1 VSHRPLA
8 IVSVLAVGDYLLW
21 NWSLNG
27 NHDVL
32 ALVSGLTLPPLAIA
46 CIWLFAL
53 SVMRLLAHTVNR
65 SRPPVRTAAE
75 VRVSQ
80 GAREAAASS
89 GAGGLA
95 QVEADEQAD
104 ADDGEHGR
112 MAPAEGASQSRGEL
126 AA

>member
-8 IVSVLAVGDYLLW
+8 LVSVLAAGDYLLW

-53 SVMRLLAHTVNR
+53 SAMRLLAHTVHR
-65 SRPPVRTAAE
+65 SRPARGVTE

-80 GAREAAASS
+80 GVREATAS
-89 GAGGLA
+89 GDTGDLA
-95 QVEADEQAD
+95 EAE
-104 ADDGEHGR
+104 DGEHGL
-112 MAPAEGASQSRGEL
+112 MAPAEAASRSRGEL

>member
-1 VSHRPLA
+1 
-8 IVSVLAVGDYLLW
+8 VLAAGDYLLW

-53 SVMRLLAHTVNR
+53 SAMRLLAHTVNR
-65 SRPPVRTAAE
+65 SRPQARRVPE

-80 GAREAAASS
+80 GVREATPSS
-89 GAGGLA
+89 GASDLA
-95 QVEADEQAD
+95 EGE
-104 ADDGEHGR
+104 DGERGL
-112 MAPAEGASQSRGEL
+112 MAPAEAPSRSRGEL

>member
-8 IVSVLAVGDYLLW
+8 LVSVLAVGDYLLW

-46 CIWLFAL
+46 CIWLVAL
-53 SVMRLLAHTVNR
+53 SVMRLLAHSVD
-65 SRPPVRTAAE
+65 RTRAPARDAAE

-80 GAREAAASS
+80 GVREAMTGAGIDPMVAAEDDGAPGRMSPAEAAA
-89 GAGGLA
+89 A
-95 QVEADEQAD
+95 
-104 ADDGEHGR
+104 R
-112 MAPAEGASQSRGEL
+112 SRDEL

>member
-1 VSHRPLA
+1 VFA
-8 IVSVLAVGDYLLW
+8 AGDYLLW

-53 SVMRLLAHTVNR
+53 SAMRLLAHTVNR
-65 SRPPVRTAAE
+65 SRPPARGVTE

-80 GAREAAASS
+80 GVRETTARGGVDGLAGAEDEEQGHMPSPADAAA
-89 GAGGLA
+89 
-95 QVEADEQAD
+95 
-104 ADDGEHGR
+104 R
-112 MAPAEGASQSRGEL
+112 SRGEL

>member
-8 IVSVLAVGDYLLW
+8 LVSVLAAGDYLLW

-53 SVMRLLAHTVNR
+53 SAMRLLAHTVNR
-65 SRPPVRTAAE
+65 SRPPARGVTE

-80 GAREAAASS
+80 GVREATAS
-89 GAGGLA
+89 GGTDDLA
-95 QVEADEQAD
+95 E
-104 ADDGEHGR
+104 ADDGEHGL
-112 MAPAEGASQSRGEL
+112 MAPAEAASRSRGEL

>member
-8 IVSVLAVGDYLLW
+8 LVSVLAVGDYLLW

-27 NHDVL
+27 AHDVL

-46 CIWLFAL
+46 CIWLVAL
-53 SVMRLLAHTVNR
+53 TLTRMLAHSVNR
-65 SRPPVRTAAE
+65 SRAPVRSAHE

-80 GAREAAASS
+80 GVREATAKGDGLVDAEDGEQRPIPPAEAAS
-89 GAGGLA
+89 
-95 QVEADEQAD
+95 
-104 ADDGEHGR
+104 R
-112 MAPAEGASQSRGEL
+112 SRGKL

>member
-1 VSHRPLA
+1 MLA
-8 IVSVLAVGDYLLW
+8 AGDYLLW

-46 CIWLFAL
+46 CIWLLAL
-53 SVMRLLAHTVNR
+53 SVMRLLAHSVNR
-65 SRPPVRTAAE
+65 SRPRAGNVHE

-80 GAREAAASS
+80 GAREALASS
-89 GAGGLA
+89 SNGLGDE
-95 QVEADEQAD
+95 VEDD
-104 ADDGEHGR
+104 ALR
-112 MAPAEGASQSRGEL
+112 PLSPAEAALRSRGKL

>member
-8 IVSVLAVGDYLLW
+8 LVSVLAIGDYLLW

-32 ALVSGLTLPPLAIA
+32 ALASGLTLPPLAIA
-46 CIWLFAL
+46 CVWLIAL
-53 SVMRLLAHTVNR
+53 SAVRLIAHSTNR
-65 SRPPVRTAAE
+65 SRVRDQRAE

-80 GAREAAASS
+80 GARGAAA
-89 GAGGLA
+89 AA
-95 QVEADEQAD
+95 APMEDEQA
-104 ADDGEHGR
+104 
-112 MAPAEGASQSRGEL
+112 PTSTSASTPPRGKL

>member
-1 VSHRPLA
+1 LA
-8 IVSVLAVGDYLLW
+8 LVSVLAVGDYLLW

-46 CIWLFAL
+46 CIWLIAL
-53 SVMRLLAHTVNR
+53 SAMRLLAHSVD
-65 SRPPVRTAAE
+65 RTRAPARGAAE

-80 GAREAAASS
+80 GVREAAMT
-89 GAGGLA
+89 GGGDPVMA
-95 QVEADEQAD
+95 AE
-104 ADDGEHGR
+104 DDGALGP
-112 MAPAEGASQSRGEL
+112 MSPAEAAARARDEL

>member
-8 IVSVLAVGDYLLW
+8 LVSVLAGGDYLLW

-53 SVMRLLAHTVNR
+53 STMRLLAYTVNR
-65 SRPPVRTAAE
+65 SRPPARGVAE

-80 GAREAAASS
+80 GVREATTR
-89 GAGGLA
+89 GGVDGLA
-95 QVEADEQAD
+95 GAEDGEQGHMPPPAD
-104 ADDGEHGR
+104 A
-112 MAPAEGASQSRGEL
+112 AAQSRGEL

>member
-1 VSHRPLA
+1 MSHRPLA
-8 IVSVLAVGDYLLW
+8 IVSVFAVGDYLLW

-46 CIWLFAL
+46 FIWLFAL
-53 SVMRLLAHTVNR
+53 SAMRLLAHTVNR
-65 SRPPVRTAAE
+65 SRPARGVAE

-80 GAREAAASS
+80 GVREATASGGVGGS
-89 GAGGLA
+89 VGAEDGGQRHLSPP
-95 QVEADEQAD
+95 
-104 ADDGEHGR
+104 
-112 MAPAEGASQSRGEL
+112 PAETAARSRGKL

>member
-1 VSHRPLA
+1 M
-8 IVSVLAVGDYLLW
+8 LAVGDYLLW

-46 CIWLFAL
+46 CIWLLAL
-53 SVMRLLAHTVNR
+53 STMRLLAHSVNR
-65 SRPPVRTAAE
+65 SRPPAGDVRE

-80 GAREAAASS
+80 GVREALAS
-89 GAGGLA
+89 GAGGLGED
-95 QVEADEQAD
+95 EALPLS
-104 ADDGEHGR
+104 
-112 MAPAEGASQSRGEL
+112 PAETAPPSRNKL

>member
-1 VSHRPLA
+1 MSHRPLA
-8 IVSVLAVGDYLLW
+8 LVSVLAAGDYLLW

-53 SVMRLLAHTVNR
+53 SVMRLLAHTVSR
-65 SRPPVRTAAE
+65 SRPPVRGVPD

-89 GAGGLA
+89 DAGDLA
-95 QVEADEQAD
+95 QAEAE
-104 ADDGEHGR
+104 DGEHGR
-112 MAPAEGASQSRGEL
+112 MAPAEDASRSRGKL

>member
-1 VSHRPLA
+1 MA
-8 IVSVLAVGDYLLW
+8 IVSALAVGDYLLW

-46 CIWLFAL
+46 CIWLLAL
-53 SVMRLLAHTVNR
+53 SAMRVLAHTVNR
-65 SRPPVRTAAE
+65 SRPSVRGVPE

-80 GAREAAASS
+80 GVREATTNGGANGPVQAEAGEHGQMSPVEAASS
-89 GAGGLA
+89 
-95 QVEADEQAD
+95 
-104 ADDGEHGR
+104 
-112 MAPAEGASQSRGEL
+112 SRGKL

>member
-8 IVSVLAVGDYLLW
+8 LVSVLAAGDYLLW

-46 CIWLFAL
+46 CIWLLAL
-53 SVMRLLAHTVNR
+53 SVMRLLAHSVNR
-65 SRPPVRTAAE
+65 ARPPAGNVHE

-80 GAREAAASS
+80 GVREARASGAVEAADGEQRAISPAEAAAR
-89 GAGGLA
+89 A
-95 QVEADEQAD
+95 
-104 ADDGEHGR
+104 
-112 MAPAEGASQSRGEL
+112 RGEL